1 MKVMF
6 YLRRAKFLS
15 SILAALLFIIFA
27 QQVGA
32 RSADDDGVLAD
43 LPLGGEL
50 RVENP
55 RGSVSVEVWNESYV
69 TVSATVRG
77 ERPKGSPVSI
87 SRTEQLL
94 TVSVSP
100 QRIGM
105 LTRVDLSL
113 RIPER
118 SRAEII
124 ATTGGIKIQ
133 GLPAELTARA
143 GAGDIRTEFPPP
155 LDADIQADAPN
166 GKVTH
171 AFASLVGFND
181 GFAKNDRHALHL
193 RLGNGSS
200 PVRLR
205 SERGNITLAPGI
217 QVANTIEANEKSRT
231 PVLIGADKPGAGAGT
246 PSTPLT

>member
-1 MKVMF
+1 MI
-6 YLRRAKFLS
+6 YSRRAKFLP
-15 SILAALLFIIFA
+15 SILVALIFLTLA
-27 QQVGA
+27 QQRGA
-32 RSADDDGVLAD
+32 GGASDEGIRAD
-43 LPLGGEL
+43 LPPGGEL

-69 TVSATVRG
+69 SVTATVRG

-143 GAGDIRTEFPPP
+143 GAGDIRTEFPTP

-171 AFASLVGFND
+171 AFASLVGFN
-181 GFAKNDRHALHL
+181 
-193 RLGNGSS
+193 
-200 PVRLR
+200 
-205 SERGNITLAPGI
+205 
-217 QVANTIEANEKSRT
+217 
-231 PVLIGADKPGAGAGT
+231 
-246 PSTPLT
+246 